1 MQGEQNTVMSRRDAA
16 LLVILLAVG
25 ALLFFFLRI
34 NRSAHCC
41 FSFSGSTVQKEVPL

>member
-25 ALLFFFLRI
+25 ALLF
-34 NRSAHCC
+34 
-41 FSFSGSTVQKEVPL
+41 SFSGSTVQKEVPL